1 MRREN
6 EPEGFVKSNMNPLG
20 GDMKE
25 SSAQIAVWLVD
36 DEKAICMSFK
46 EAIQHNASY
55 IRVSTFHGCEDALEA
70 LRMGGDPPDIVLLD
84 IHMPGMSGIEGIPFF
99 KMLSPGSAIIMLTAS
114 FKDDE
119 IARAFSEGAE
129 GYLLKTVQID
139 QIIDSI
145 RAAMRGGVPLDP
157 LVARKILEM
166 NASKSPVQAAGALS
180 EREKDIVRLLVEGS
194 TLRQVSE
201 TLSLDY
207 PAVNSTLN
215 EIQRKLGVRTRS
227 AVVMKA
233 QRDNLL

>member
-1 MRREN
+1 M
-6 EPEGFVKSNMNPLG
+6 M
-20 GDMKE
+20 E
-25 SSAQIAVWLVD
+25 SSGNITVWLID
-36 DEKAICMSFK
+36 DDRTICSSFK

-55 IRVSTFHGCEDALEA
+55 IRVSTFQGCEAGLEA
-70 LRMGGDPPDIVLLD
+70 LRMGNDPPDIILLD
-84 IHMPGMSGIEGIPFF
+84 IHMPGMSGIEGIPLF

-114 FKDDE
+114 FMDDE
-119 IARAFSEGAE
+119 ISKAFSEGAE

-166 NASKSPVQAAGALS
+166 SVSRIPGQTNQSLT
-180 EREKDIVRLLVEGS
+180 ELEKDIVRLFVQGS

-201 TLSLDY
+201 VLSLDFS
-207 PAVNSTLN
+207 AVNSHLG

-227 AVVMKA
+227 ALVMKA
-233 QRDNLL
+233 QRENLL

>member
-1 MRREN
+1 MAE
-6 EPEGFVKSNMNPLG
+6 V
-20 GDMKE
+20 MKD
-25 SSAQIAVWLVD
+25 SAGQIAVWLVD

-55 IRVSTFHGCEDALEA
+55 IHVSTFEGCEDALEA
-70 LRMGGDPPDIVLLD
+70 LRMGNDPPDIILLD

-99 KMLSPGSAIIMLTAS
+99 KMLSPGSAIIMLSAS
-114 FKDDE
+114 FKDEE
-119 IARAFSEGAE
+119 IATAFSEGAE

-139 QIIDSI
+139 QVVDSI

-166 NASKSPVQAAGALS
+166 NVSKGPVQTTGLLS
-180 EREKDIVRLLVEGS
+180 EQEKDIVRMLVEGS
-194 TLRQVSE
+194 TLRQISE
-201 TLSLDY
+201 TLSLDF
-207 PAVNSTLN
+207 PTVNSALSDV
-215 EIQRKLGVRTRS
+215 QRKLGVRTRS